1 MNFPQLCYQF
11 KDLVAFSVAE
21 FEFDKN
27 QAKPCLSEICMGHL
41 KSRVFR
47 HSASFVVEKCKILP
61 MLKYVE
67 NAQNIQKW

>member
-27 QAKPCLSEICMGHL
+27 QNKPCTRATFAL
-41 KSRVFR
+41 
-47 HSASFVVEKCKILP
+47 
-61 MLKYVE
+61 
-67 NAQNIQKW
+67 QKF